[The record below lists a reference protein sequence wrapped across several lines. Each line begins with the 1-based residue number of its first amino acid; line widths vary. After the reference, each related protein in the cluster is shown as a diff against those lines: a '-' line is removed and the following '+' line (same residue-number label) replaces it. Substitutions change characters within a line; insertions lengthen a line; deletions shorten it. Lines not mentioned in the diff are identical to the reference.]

1 MTTITCDICKKVI
14 HDARRDVNYKTV
26 RDLDICKSCMKSF
39 LRELEDEIED
49 RDPYTLQMQRKEYW
63 KRLEKATG

>member
-1 MTTITCDICKKVI
+1 MTTITCDMCKKVI
-14 HDARRDVNYKTV
+14 HDAHRDVNYETV

-39 LRELEDEIED
+39 LRDLEDEIED

-63 KRLEKATG
+63 KRLAKATS